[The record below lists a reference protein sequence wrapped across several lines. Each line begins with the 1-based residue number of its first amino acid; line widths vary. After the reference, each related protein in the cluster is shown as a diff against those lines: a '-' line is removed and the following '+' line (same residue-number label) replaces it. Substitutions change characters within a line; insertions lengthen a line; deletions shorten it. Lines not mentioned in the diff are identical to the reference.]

1 MNGIFM
7 FTRGS
12 GFSSGGG
19 EGGGTELGIEK
30 SHLIRGYTCSRRLF
44 SFQITVIAKIQLM
57 NICTG
62 VDCIS

>member
-7 FTRGS
+7 STWEVGLVV
-12 GFSSGGG
+12 G
-19 EGGGTELGIEK
+19 GGGTELGIEK

>member
-7 FTRGS
+7 STWEVGLVV
-12 GFSSGGG
+12 GGG
-19 EGGGTELGIEK
+19 GGGTELGIEK

>member
-7 FTRGS
+7 FTWEVGLVV
-12 GFSSGGG
+12 GGG
-19 EGGGTELGIEK
+19 GGGGTELGIEK

-44 SFQITVIAKIQLM
+44 SFQITVIAKIQLI